1 MNCKRTYRRIHSI
14 GLMAACIFLG
24 GPVPAGAHMGEDS
37 AAKSSSVGGLSAE
50 TRHDIEEFLTARLRA
65 KGISLDLTPIIL
77 ARIDAHASGG
87 SAPTPGKQ
95 LRLTIFPSVAQQI
108 EWQSGLDDISSDFR
122 ARFPTNFRPRPSHI
136 VMEDEPRQLPGQD
149 EILWFAPT
157 AIREAQG
164 ALSEELSAINLTS
177 SGWRMGAHSSPR
189 EHLGFYASP
198 VRIAPTGI
206 AAVDAAIPLVLT
218 EIQADHPDVKL
229 DQKSFPSNVAEA
241 NLIIPEERYGGNSV
255 AHVMYCIRDGNCRSL
270 AELARPNALRT
281 EKTTKKENR
290 RFLGSIYFTNPYGSR
305 ETTRAIVRLND
316 DGSIAEA
323 YCSLYDIGF
332 DASRRSL
339 RSSGQALEKCFLAAM
354 GY

>member
-1 MNCKRTYRRIHSI
+1 MNCKRTNRRIHSI
-14 GLMAACIFLG
+14 RLMAACIFLG
-24 GPVPAGAHMGEDS
+24 GPVPAGAHMSEGS
-37 AAKSSSVGGLSAE
+37 VAKSSSAGGLSAE
-50 TRHDIEEFLTARLRA
+50 TRRDIEEFLTARLRA
-65 KGISLDLTPIIL
+65 KRISLDLTSIIL
-77 ARIDAHASGG
+77 ARIDAHASGWP
-87 SAPTPGKQ
+87 APTPGKQ
-95 LRLTIFPSVAQQI
+95 LRPTAYPSVAQQI
-108 EWQSGLDDISSDFR
+108 EWQSGLDDISADFR

-136 VMEDEPRQLPGQD
+136 VMEDEPRQLPDQD

-164 ALSEELSAINLTS
+164 ALSEELNAKKLTS
-177 SGWRMGAHSSPR
+177 SGWRMGAHSLPR
-189 EHLGFYASP
+189 EHLGFYATP

-206 AAVDAAIPLVLT
+206 AAVDAAIPSVLT
-218 EIQADHPDVKL
+218 EIQADHRDLKL
-229 DQKSFPSNVAEA
+229 DQKSFPSIVAEA

-255 AHVMYCIRDGNCRSL
+255 AHVMYCIRDSNCRSL

-281 EKTTKKENR
+281 KKITKKENQS
-290 RFLGSIYFTNPYGSR
+290 FLESIYFTNPYGSR

-332 DASRRSL
+332 DASKRSL
-339 RSSGQALEKCFLAAM
+339 RSGGQALEKCIRAAM